1 MKSLCED
8 TLAHQGNTVIPFARF
23 RVSEAMGGVGYDEK
37 NESTHEYNVCLPC
50 AEFLTASTYMRISIV
65 ADLYPEAQPSEEHLR
80 AEGRIMD
87 PVPVG
92 SNSAKQNWTGLT
104 VTPIVRAESLF
115 RRGRMTEVKFRAIVT
130 EVGRL
135 GQRRKQRE
143 AAQHANEADRQYGEG
158 LISKSYLYVML
169 ADARNS
175 AIGVSLAKV

>member
-23 RVSEAMGGVGYDEK
+23 RVSEFMGETSGE
-37 NESTHEYNVCLPC
+37 NQSTHEYNVCVPC
-50 AEFLTASTYMRISIV
+50 AEYLTTSLYMRVSIV
-65 ADLYPEAQPSEEHLR
+65 SDLYPEEQPSEEHLR
-80 AEGRIMD
+80 AQGRITD

-92 SNSAKQNWTGLT
+92 SNSATQNWTGLT

-135 GQRRKQRE
+135 GRRRKQRE

-158 LISKSYLYVML
+158 LISKSYLYLML

-175 AIGVSLAKV
+175 ATGVSLAKA